1 MGAHPLVRM
10 VASGIRCACPGE
22 GNCHKGKSMKRLV
35 CVAAVAAALGGCVS
49 APIKTVGSADTLQG
63 KKIVVTEYAKPD
75 FAAQS
80 PGKAMWGMFGA
91 AAMIH
96 AGNELVQKDDI
107 ADPSVAVA
115 ETLAQD
121 LAAKNGDTL
130 LPNQNAIAPN
140 DDVSTLLK
148 TYPGADL
155 IIDVKTINWMYSY
168 YPTKW
173 NTYWVFYSARL
184 RVLDG
189 KTGNLVAQAL
199 CKAKQPQDPEAAPT
213 GDQLLANNGQV
224 LKDLL
229 QKEGESCVGIY
240 EQQILKI

>member
-1 MGAHPLVRM
+1 
-10 VASGIRCACPGE
+10 
-22 GNCHKGKSMKRLV
+22 MKKMI
-35 CVAAVAAALGGCVS
+35 CVAAVAATLGGCVS
-49 APIKTVGSADTLQG
+49 APIKTVDSADKLQG
-63 KKIVVTEYAKPD
+63 KSIVFTEYAKPD

-80 PGKAMWGMFGA
+80 PGKAMWGLIGA
-91 AAMIH
+91 AAIIH

-107 ADPSVAVA
+107 SDPSVAVSKKIA
-115 ETLAQD
+115 GD
-121 LAAKNGDTL
+121 LVSNHGDTL
-130 LPNQNAIAPN
+130 MPNQNAVAP
-140 DDVSTLLK
+140 DDKVSTLLK

-189 KTGNLVAQAL
+189 KTGNLVAQAI
-199 CKAKQPQDPEAAPT
+199 CKAKQPPDPATAPS
-213 GDQLLANNGQV
+213 GDQLLANDGQV

-229 QKEGESCVGIY
+229 QKEGDSCVGVY
-240 EQQILKI
+240 EQQILKM